1 MKVLIFVE
9 DKKDG
14 FDKVTGFEGFLD
26 YGRTRGGL
34 LFVRCGIVYLFVFLL
49 VNYNAVVQC

>member
-1 MKVLIFVE
+1 MLIFVE

-26 YGRTRGGL
+26 YGRTRGGF